1 MKLLDVFRF
10 CKQCAKSAL
19 FTEIGEDGL
28 CPKCRDAAAR
38 KKEDEVVA
46 LEREAIES
54 EDRRKRA
61 AQALRFCSGCAK
73 NGLFVDIGEDNL
85 CPKCREEMI
94 RKAEEEAAEYARR
107 KAEAEDR
114 KRRAAQQCHKCRRN
128 GLNVEITQGSVC
140 NSCREKYPR
149 IRDELRARNDS
160 YRKWFLCSMEH
171 IRTCRE
177 KFIAFDLETTGLSTW
192 TDRIVELGA
201 VIFED
206 FQPVAEFSTLVNPER
221 HINSEASRVNGIY
234 DKDVENAPYIH
245 EAIENFCDFIGPD
258 ALSSKI
264 ILVAHNAD
272 FDAKF
277 LLEAFNDCGVTAEI
291 VVQDTLYMAQTMI
304 PELYRH
310 RLSDVAKYFDI
321 SQKKAH
327 RAADDA
333 RVCGE
338 IFARM
343 LQLRETR
350 LEEKKSALLPMELEI
365 AQWLKAEVEAAGL
378 DTSFFT
384 LKLGKTFCAIKCGE
398 EVLRVKLHGK
408 KPYALIPAAWP
419 VPEGM
424 TTEPTT
430 KSEGEMNVRLLFTS
444 LEDLHPFRA
453 RLVARYQAAMERNM
467 ERINASVRDF
477 QLASEAAGHEIT
489 L

>member
-1 MKLLDVFRF
+1 MKLRDLFRF
-10 CKQCAKSAL
+10 CSMCSKSAL
-19 FTEIGEDGL
+19 KVEVGEDGY
-28 CPKCRDAAAR
+28 CP
-38 KKEDEVVA
+38 
-46 LEREAIES
+46 
-54 EDRRKRA
+54 
-61 AQALRFCSGCAK
+61 Q
-73 NGLFVDIGEDNL
+73 
-85 CPKCREEMI
+85 CREEAA
-94 RKAEEEAAEYARR
+94 RRAEAAAAERRRQKAEE
-107 KAEAEDR
+107 EDR
-114 KRRAAQQCHKCRRN
+114 KRRAAQKCQKCRKN
-128 GLNVEITQGSVC
+128 GLEVKIEKGSVC
-140 NSCREKYPR
+140 DSCRAKYPR
-149 IRDELRARNDS
+149 IRNELHAKNDS
-160 YRKWFLCSMEH
+160 YRMWFLCNLEH
-171 IRTCRE
+171 IRNCRE
-177 KFIAFDLETTGLSTW
+177 RFIAFDLETTGLSTW

-206 FQPVAEFSTLVNPER
+206 FKPVAEFSTLVNPER
-221 HINSEASRVNGIY
+221 TIRAEASRVNGIY

-264 ILVAHNAD
+264 VLVAHNAD

-291 VVQDTLYMAQTMI
+291 VVQDTLYMSQRMI

-321 SQKKAH
+321 PQQNAH

-343 LQLRETR
+343 LQIRQTR
-350 LEEKKSALLPMELEI
+350 LEEKKSALLPVELEI
-365 AQWLKAEVEAAGL
+365 AQWLKTEVADAGL

-398 EVLRVKLHGK
+398 EVFRFKVHGK

-424 TTEPTT
+424 TTEPPT
-430 KSEGEMNVRLLFTS
+430 KSEGEMNVRLLFS
-444 LEDLHPFRA
+444 NPEDLHPLRDL
-453 RLVARYQAAMERNM
+453 LVARYRGAMKRNM

-477 QLASEAAGHEIT
+477 QLASEAASHEIS